1 MNLIPILLSSGGFFN
16 LVPNV
21 LPYSD
26 SNIKNLKLRS
36 DKYLIQQFNQYQNLI
51 AKNCIL
57 RVEHIPFHIF
67 KEKKVVIYT
76 SPINGY
82 EELGFFETD
91 GDVYMRDF

>member
-1 MNLIPILLSSGGFFN
+1 MKLIPILLSSGGIFN
-16 LVPNV
+16 LAPNV

-36 DKYLIQQFNQYQNLI
+36 DHYLIQQFNYYQNLI
-51 AKNCIL
+51 AKDCIL

-67 KEKKVVIYT
+67 KEKKVIIYT
-76 SPINGY
+76 AKNGA
-82 EELGFFETD
+82 EELGFFELD